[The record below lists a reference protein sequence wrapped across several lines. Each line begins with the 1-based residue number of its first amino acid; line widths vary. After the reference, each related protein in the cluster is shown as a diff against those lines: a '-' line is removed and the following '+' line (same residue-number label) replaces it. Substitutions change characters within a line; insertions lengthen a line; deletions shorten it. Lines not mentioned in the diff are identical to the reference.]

1 MKRMIQYLTKLL
13 VVAMLLFAVGCSAG
27 NQQNTDTKNDP
38 PQQVDTKEVLVSIS
52 EPYGMS
58 YQDKGGA
65 ETTVGKLKIQFTS
78 DITEEKIHSS
88 IAEITRVMALVEE
101 QFGAVNAPC
110 EIRICEGDYTPWSSD
125 RVLYIGYD
133 NLQTQ
138 AFPVALGELLFGHE
152 VNHGIYYGF
161 GTALARELGYP
172 TEEIAMTVEQALTL
186 CETSPYHL
194 DMNYACFVPNY
205 ADADTLP
212 KVKALAIDFY
222 QSLTQAERQ
231 ALLTN
236 YSGAL
241 YRSYLNRYLS
251 AHGQE
256 PYDNAELDGI
266 AFYPSG
272 SQMRLAW
279 EDPCAVFYLHKDYT
293 VRYDTY
299 DRIKG
304 VGDYLNSGYEN
315 FRYLVASY
323 RLQAEEMDRV
333 AGYLETEDTEQ
344 KVDVLFIRDGTGE
357 VYSGANYFFVDN
369 LIKMYSHAPY
379 AHEYI
384 HYLTR
389 DGASV
394 VWLQELFA
402 CYFNERPGDP
412 QIYWPIACN
421 RDSFEN
427 ADPAQPHGAK
437 LLRLVDAVEQ
447 GLGRPFHWDTLG
459 DFKYLN
465 DAFVATFDQIRRVK
479 SEGGLAAHT
488 SFVHYLVD
496 LVGEEDALWAVY
508 YDTPVETF
516 GKSWDQLISD
526 WSEYL
531 VTTYAWM
538 AESIN
543 AA

>member
-1 MKRMIQYLTKLL
+1 MREL
-13 VVAMLLFAVGCSAG
+13 VRHWIKGLVAVMLLFAVGCSAG

-52 EPYGMS
+52 EPYGIS

-78 DITEEKIHSS
+78 DITQEEIYSAV
-88 IAEITRVMALVEE
+88 AEITRVMVLVEE
-101 QFGAVNAPC
+101 QFGAVDVPC
-110 EIRICEGDYTPWSSD
+110 EMRICKGDYSPWSNN

-133 NLQTQ
+133 ILQTQ
-138 AFPVALGELLFGHE
+138 AFPGALGELLFGHE

-161 GTALARELGYP
+161 GTVLAQELGYP
-172 TEEIAMTVEQALTL
+172 TEDIAVTVEQALTL

-194 DMNYACFVPNY
+194 DMNYACFVSNY

-222 QSLTQAERQ
+222 QSLTQEERQ
-231 ALLTN
+231 ELVTN

-241 YRSYLNRYLS
+241 YRTYLNRYLT
-251 AHGQE
+251 AHGQK

-266 AFYPSG
+266 SFYPSG

-279 EDPCAVFYLHKDYT
+279 EDSCAVFYLHKDYT

-299 DRIKG
+299 DKIKG

-315 FRYLVASY
+315 FRYLAASY
-323 RLQAEEMDRV
+323 RLQAEDMDRIV
-333 AGYLETEDTEQ
+333 GYLETEDKEQ
-344 KVDVLFIRDGTGE
+344 KIDVLFIRDGTGE

-412 QIYWPIACN
+412 QIYWPIECN

-437 LLRLVDAVEQ
+437 LLRLMDAVEQ
-447 GLGRPFHWDTLG
+447 GLGRPFNWDNLG

-516 GKSWDQLISD
+516 GKNWDQLISD

-538 AESIN
+538 AARIN